1 MTKSQTCTN
10 IKKNERLMKKLF
22 KRIIDRIFG
31 KRCECP
37 TEFVKIPKP
46 IKVCLLC
53 GKTHIA

>member
-1 MTKSQTCTN
+1 
-10 IKKNERLMKKLF
+10 MKKLF

-31 KRCECP
+31 KRCACP

-53 GKTHIA
+53 GKTHIV